1 MPDSNMITR
10 RIANGRRIVVATPA
24 YLQRHGTPKSPGE
37 LTNHEAIIYTRGGGQ
52 SWTFRK
58 GAAEVPVV
66 LQGRLKVTQ
75 AEGLREAV
83 NHDMGLAVALEW
95 VFSPELKSGKVVEI
109 FKDWA
114 LPPTNLSAVYPTGR
128 LASTKARALVSF
140 VAGIMGGL
148 DSASLPRKRVQEG
161 AARHTPRI
169 LSDR

>member
-1 MPDSNMITR
+1 MITR
-10 RIANGRRIVVATPA
+10 KIADGRRIVVATPA

-95 VFSPELKSGKVVEI
+95 VRICAPCNVSKKIELERGGES
-109 FKDWA
+109 
-114 LPPTNLSAVYPTGR
+114 S
-128 LASTKARALVSF
+128 LAR
-140 VAGIMGGL
+140 
-148 DSASLPRKRVQEG
+148 
-161 AARHTPRI
+161 
-169 LSDR
+169 